1 MFAVEAFATGGES
14 NYIYIGCYIGN
25 YYQQRSQIY
34 GDMIG
39 ICGWSFGQAWC
50 FLSKMSSE
58 SSGLLLFY
66 HDQTCSLLK
75 TRNIGKTNLNG
86 VVL

>member
-50 FLSKMSSE
+50 FFIQNVFRKQWFITFLP
-58 SSGLLLFY
+58 
-66 HDQTCSLLK
+66 
-75 TRNIGKTNLNG
+75 
-86 VVL
+86 